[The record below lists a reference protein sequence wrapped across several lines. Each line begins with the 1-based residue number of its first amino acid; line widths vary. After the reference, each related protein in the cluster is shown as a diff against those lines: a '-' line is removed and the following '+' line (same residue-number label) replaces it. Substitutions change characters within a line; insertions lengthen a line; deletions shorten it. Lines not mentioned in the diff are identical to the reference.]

1 MIKLQWFPL
10 SEFPLENTIK
20 ILHVDDEDDQL
31 EFLKKFLIEIDATF
45 TIESTNSPAQVLDWL
60 SKKYDC
66 IVSDYQ
72 MPAIDGISLA
82 KRVRQR
88 SKIPFIIYTG
98 RGSEEVAEDAFE
110 AGVDDYIR
118 KEMTPGHYHVL
129 AKSIRQVVEK
139 HRSEELYRAIAE
151 SSRDAL
157 IITRGGKVLFA
168 NQAMAEILETSSPEQ
183 IYGLNPI
190 DWVSDSE
197 RRRVEKAIAERPNG
211 RRGPKLV
218 EFKMKKEVGDE
229 IYLEASISQLNHL
242 GKPATLIFYRDIT
255 ERINSEKALIQAKGI
270 TEETLT
276 SERDVR
282 SKLTILHS
290 YASKIVEAKTL
301 ETVYDLTLDAI
312 VEALDFQWAGIGD
325 VSAASVKFA
334 HTRGNSLP
342 SGVYQPLEVMDTINT
357 AIKMGE
363 AQIVPDPNIDH
374 ASKRQRDDPFLSEIA
389 VPVMFDGYAT
399 QVIAV
404 KSRLPDAFSVQDR
417 RFLEILGFF
426 FSSYM
431 KIVRKK
437 HIPRR

>member
-10 SEFPLENTIK
+10 SEFPLENIIK

-31 EFLKKFLIEIDATF
+31 EFLKKFLLEIDATF
-45 TIESTNSPAQVLDWL
+45 IIESTNSPTQVLDWL

-72 MPAIDGISLA
+72 MPEIDGISLA
-82 KRVRQR
+82 KRVREK

-139 HRSEELYRAIAE
+139 YRSEELYRAIAE

-168 NQAMAEILETSSPEQ
+168 NQAMAEILEISSPEK
-183 IYGLNPI
+183 ILGLNPI
-190 DWVSDSE
+190 DWVRESE
-197 RRRVEKAIAERPNG
+197 RRRVEKAIAERPNS

-218 EFKMKKEVGDE
+218 EFKMKKDMGDE

-255 ERINSEKALIQAKGI
+255 ERILSEKALVQAKGI

-282 SKLTILHS
+282 SKLMVLHS
-290 YASKIVEAKTL
+290 YTSKIADGKTL
-301 ETVYDLTLDAI
+301 ETIYDLTLDAI
-312 VEALDFQWAGIGD
+312 VEALDFQWVGIGD

-334 HTRGNSLP
+334 HTRGSSTPND
-342 SGVYQPLEVMDTINT
+342 VDQPLEGMTTINR

-363 AQIVPDPNIDH
+363 SQINPDPDFDK
-374 ASKRQRDDPFLSEIA
+374 SLQGQSQDSFLSEIV
-389 VPVMFDGYAT
+389 VPIMFEGYAT
-399 QVIAV
+399 RVIAV
-404 KSRLPDAFSVQDR
+404 KSRLPDAFSNQDR
-417 RFLEILGFF
+417 KFLEILGFF
-426 FSSYM
+426 LSSYSQS
-431 KIVRKK
+431 INKK
-437 HIPRR
+437 RIDKK

>member
-1 MIKLQWFPL
+1 VIKLQWLPL
-10 SEFPLENTIK
+10 SEFPLKNTIK
-20 ILHVDDEDDQL
+20 ILHVDDEDDQT
-31 EFLKKFLIEIDATF
+31 EFLKKFLLEIDSTF
-45 TIESTNSPAQVLDWL
+45 IIESTNSPTQVLDLL
-60 SKKYDC
+60 SKKFDC

-72 MPAIDGISLA
+72 MPEIDGISLA

-139 HRSEELYRAIAE
+139 YRSEELYRAIAE

-168 NQAMAEILETSSPEQ
+168 NQAMAEVLEISSPGQ

-190 DWVSDSE
+190 DWVRESE

-218 EFKMKKEVGDE
+218 EFKMKKDFGDE

-290 YASKIVEAKTL
+290 YASKIVEAKTI
-301 ETVYDLTLDAI
+301 ESVYDLTLDAI

-325 VSAASVKFA
+325 VSAVSVKFA
-334 HTRGNSLP
+334 HTRGSVLP
-342 SGVYQPLEVMDTINT
+342 NGVYQPLEGMDTINR

-374 ASKRQRDDPFLSEIA
+374 ASQGQLNNPFLSEIA
-389 VPVMFDGYAT
+389 VPVMFDGYA
-399 QVIAV
+399 VGIIAV
-404 KSRLPDAFSVQDR
+404 KSRLPDAFSNQDR

-426 FSSYM
+426 LSSYM
-431 KIVRKK
+431 KFVR
-437 HIPRR
+437 I

>member
-1 MIKLQWFPL
+1 VIKLQWSPL

-31 EFLKKFLIEIDATF
+31 EFLKKFLLEIDATF
-45 TIESTNSPAQVLDWL
+45 IIESTNSPTQVLDWL

-72 MPAIDGISLA
+72 MPEIDGISLA
-82 KRVRQR
+82 KRVREK

-139 HRSEELYRAIAE
+139 FRSEELYRAIAE

-157 IITRGGKVLFA
+157 IITRGGKVLYA
-168 NQAMAEILETSSPEQ
+168 NQAMAEILEISSPVQ

-190 DWVSDSE
+190 TWVRESE

-218 EFKMKKEVGDE
+218 EFKMKKDVGDE

-255 ERINSEKALIQAKGI
+255 ERIVSEKALIQAKGI

-282 SKLTILHS
+282 SKLMVLHS
-290 YASKIVEAKTL
+290 YTSKIVEAKTL
-301 ETVYDLTLDAI
+301 ETIYDLTLDAI
-312 VEALDFQWAGIGD
+312 VEALDFQWAGIGN

-334 HTRGNSLP
+334 HTRGSSP
-342 SGVYQPLEVMDTINT
+342 SNDVYQPIEGMTTINR

-363 AQIVPDPNIDH
+363 SQINPDPDIDKSLH
-374 ASKRQRDDPFLSEIA
+374 GQRQDSFLSEIA
-389 VPVMFDGYAT
+389 VPIMFDGYAT
-399 QVIAV
+399 GVIAV
-404 KSRLPDAFSVQDR
+404 KSRLPDAFSNQDR
-417 RFLEILGFF
+417 KFLEILGFF
-426 FSSYM
+426 LSFYSQSVN
-431 KIVRKK
+431 KELIDRK
-437 HIPRR
+437 

>member
-1 MIKLQWFPL
+1 MNEIKLQWFPL

-31 EFLKKFLIEIDATF
+31 EFLKKVLLEIDATF
-45 TIESTNSPAQVLDWL
+45 IIESTNSPIQVLDWL
-60 SKKYDC
+60 SKKFDC

-72 MPAIDGISLA
+72 MPEIDGISLA

-88 SKIPFIIYTG
+88 SKIPFIIYIG

-118 KEMTPGHYHVL
+118 KEITPGHYFVL

-168 NQAMAEILETSSPEQ
+168 NQAMAEIIGISSLEQ
-183 IYGLNPI
+183 IYGLNPM
-190 DWVSDSE
+190 DWVCESE

-218 EFKMKKEVGDE
+218 EFKMKKDVGDE
-229 IYLEASISQLNHL
+229 IFLEASISQLNHL
-242 GKPATLIFYRDIT
+242 GKPATFIFYRDIT

-276 SERDVR
+276 SERDLR
-282 SKLTILHS
+282 SKFTILHS
-290 YASKIVEAKTL
+290 YASKIVEVKTL

-312 VEALDFQWAGIGD
+312 VEALDFQWAGLGD
-325 VSAASVKFA
+325 VSDGSVKFA
-334 HTRGNSLP
+334 HTRGSLP
-342 SGVYQPLEVMDTINT
+342 NGMYQPLEGMDTINR
-357 AIKMGE
+357 AIRMGE

-374 ASKRQRDDPFLSEIA
+374 ASLGREDPFLSEIA
-389 VPVMFDGYAT
+389 VPVMFDGYAIGL
-399 QVIAV
+399 IAV
-404 KSRLPDAFSVQDR
+404 KSRRPDAFSNQDQK
-417 RFLEILGFF
+417 FLEILGFF
-426 FSSYM
+426 LSSYM
-431 KIVRKK
+431 KLIRKEYIVRK
-437 HIPRR
+437 

>member
-1 MIKLQWFPL
+1 VIKLQWSPL

-20 ILHVDDEDDQL
+20 ILHVDDEDEQL
-31 EFLKKFLIEIDATF
+31 EFLKKFLLEIDPTF
-45 TIESTNSPAQVLDWL
+45 IIESTNSPTQVLDWL

-72 MPAIDGISLA
+72 MPEIDGISLA
-82 KRVRQR
+82 QRVREK

-139 HRSEELYRAIAE
+139 YRSEELYRAIAE

-168 NQAMAEILETSSPEQ
+168 NQAMAEILEISSPEQ

-190 DWVSDSE
+190 TWVRESE

-218 EFKMKKEVGDE
+218 EFRMKKDMGDE

-255 ERINSEKALIQAKGI
+255 ERIVSEKALIQAKGI

-282 SKLTILHS
+282 SKLMVLHS
-290 YASKIVEAKTL
+290 YMSKIAEAKTL
-301 ETVYDLTLDAI
+301 ETIYDLTLDAI
-312 VEALDFQWAGIGD
+312 VEALDFQWVGIGD
-325 VSAASVKFA
+325 VSVASVKFA
-334 HTRGNSLP
+334 HTRGSSL
-342 SGVYQPLEVMDTINT
+342 SNDMYQPLEVMTTINR

-363 AQIVPDPNIDH
+363 SQINPDPDNDK
-374 ASKRQRDDPFLSEIA
+374 SLQWQSQESFLSEIA
-389 VPVMFDGYAT
+389 VPIMFEGYAT
-399 QVIAV
+399 RVIAV
-404 KSRLPDAFSVQDR
+404 KSRLPDAFSNQDR
-417 RFLEILGFF
+417 KFLEILGFF
-426 FSSYM
+426 LSSYSQSVN
-431 KIVRKK
+431 KERIDRK
-437 HIPRR
+437 